1 MEGRSTMIKLNHSN
15 WITWKPRMEDILYC
29 KDLHE
34 PIEGATGRPEGT
46 SEAAWTKSN
55 RKAIGYIREWVDE
68 SVFHHVSNETNAH
81 DLWKKL
87 ESLFEKKTAA
97 KKAFLFKELVNLKY
111 RDGISVTEHMN
122 NFQGVINQ
130 LTTMEMKIDDEMQA
144 LLLLGSLPDSW
155 ETFVVTVSNSAPD
168 GKLSMS
174 NVKDNLQNEETRR
187 KSSGASSSGSQV
199 FVVENRGR
207 SKSRGPK
214 GHGRSV
220 SRSKTRFTGKCH
232 HCGIVGHM
240 RRNCHKLRKEQKEN
254 GNNYQKKEDN
264 NNNTTAAVSHEEC
277 EFLCVGDECLH
288 VDNCLGVQWVVDSGA
303 AFHATSHEEFFTT
316 YKAGDFGTAK
326 MGNESYSKISGIGDI
341 CLLTD
346 VGCQLILKDV
356 RHVPGLRLNLLSTG
370 VLDQEG
376 YHHHGG

>member
-1 MEGRSTMIKLNHSN
+1 
-15 WITWKPRMEDILYC
+15 
-29 KDLHE
+29 
-34 PIEGATGRPEGT
+34 
-46 SEAAWTKSN
+46 
-55 RKAIGYIREWVDE
+55 
-68 SVFHHVSNETNAH
+68 
-81 DLWKKL
+81 LWKKL

-97 KKAFLFKELVNLKY
+97 KKAFLFKELVNMKY

-168 GKLSMS
+168 GVLSMS
-174 NVKDNLQNEETRR
+174 NVKDNMQNEETRR

-199 FVVENRGR
+199 FFVENRGR

-220 SRSKTRFTGKCH
+220 SRSSTRFTGKCH

-240 RRNCHKLRKEQKEN
+240 KRNCHKLKRELKEGKVAA
-254 GNNYQKKEDN
+254 NNYQKKEDT
-264 NNNTTAAVSHEEC
+264 NNTTAAVPHEDC

-288 VDNCLGVQWVVDSGA
+288 VDNCSGVQWVVDSGA
-303 AFHATSHEEFFTT
+303 SFHATSH
-316 YKAGDFGTAK
+316 
-326 MGNESYSKISGIGDI
+326 
-341 CLLTD
+341 
-346 VGCQLILKDV
+346 
-356 RHVPGLRLNLLSTG
+356 
-370 VLDQEG
+370 
-376 YHHHGG
+376 